1 MRTKVLS
8 CQLHKICSKNLHV
21 WNFQVKDGF
30 LYVCPLVKNFNPRTC
45 MYKYTGQVLR
55 TLVVHS
61 YVWYPADDTLLGF
74 LSLFLTDS
82 VRFWVCCPTTVTVT
96 HRYSYTLSNCIVIQL
111 MEPWI
116 LLSEG
121 KRLGVSWFPAW
132 IWNTSARSPLTNWS
146 VRSARISVWTW
157 IRLRCFAMN
166 FTGRSCLKTLQLDQS
181 TLLFRTL
188 E

>member
-21 WNFQVKDGF
+21 KNLQVKDGF

-45 MYKYTGQVLR
+45 MDKYTGQ
-55 TLVVHS
+55 VHS

-96 HRYSYTLSNCIVIQL
+96 HRYSYTLSNCVVIQL

-121 KRLGVSWFPAW
+121 RSLGVS
-132 IWNTSARSPLTNWS
+132 SARWPLTNWS
-146 VRSARISVWTW
+146 VWSARISVWTW

-166 FTGRSCLKTLQLDQS
+166 FTGPPAASVTVTFSHLRIT
-181 TLLFRTL
+181 
-188 E
+188 